1 MKFKPMH
8 DRILIKRIG
17 EVSSGGIALPT
28 DGQRPVFAVVCAV
41 GDGTRFQ
48 TGELNPVR
56 VAPGQKIVLERPCGV
71 PLRIDGDEY
80 LMIREAEV
88 MGVFEEEKSQSATLS
103 VVN

>member
-17 EVSSGGIALPT
+17 ETSSGGIQLP
-28 DGQRPVFAVVCAV
+28 DQGQRPVFAIVCAV

-48 TGELNPVR
+48 NGELNHVR
-56 VAPGQKIVLERPCGV
+56 VSPGQRIVLERPCGV
-71 PLRIDGDEY
+71 PIRIDGDEY

-88 MGVFEEEKSQSATLS
+88 MGIFEDEKMAKPELS